1 MLTAIADVPRAGTI
15 DSEGL
20 SPSRDWISLAEASRV
35 SRLHETTLMRM
46 APTGDIAFK
55 RRGRRTLF
63 SAEDVRRSA
72 G

>member
-1 MLTAIADVPRAGTI
+1 MLTAIAAVPRTGTI
-15 DSEGL
+15 DSESL

-46 APTGDIAFK
+46 ALAGDITFK

-63 SAEDVRRSA
+63 SAADVRRAA